1 MNSLCAIQIGSR
13 LSNLL
18 RVGGILLISG
28 ASFSQGL
35 YNEAEIHIDGAAV
48 FIDGSVHNNGLVINE
63 GILGFAGD
71 WESDGHYKGSGVLD
85 AYGQGTQRIFHYGHK
100 VSSLF
105 INGPGAK
112 YIKGEISVTGAL
124 RLNSGIVHVSYG
136 DVLRLTEG
144 ALISGGSTDSY
155 VDGAITAE
163 GTVHRFF
170 PIGKNGIYAPIEFIE
185 VIGKSPEY
193 SIEVFDHAPLISLED
208 VIVRN
213 GLYWQRKDLAGTF
226 IGSRIGIHYEPR
238 HFRDRDN
245 MIMVAGIDWENP
257 FQKLTEVDH
266 SGETD
271 QLRTRTA
278 TNAPILML
286 GEISTEWDEADFYLS
301 TALSPNAVQAVNRA
315 VKIFGERLS
324 DDEFHFAVFDRR
336 GNIVYQSTSLESMAT
351 NGWDGRS
358 ITGTTLVSGTYP
370 YRLTAVDKTGKRFE
384 KKGVIT
390 LIY

>member
-170 PIGKNGIYAPIEFIE
+170 PIGKNGI
-185 VIGKSPEY
+185 
-193 SIEVFDHAPLISLED
+193 
-208 VIVRN
+208 
-213 GLYWQRKDLAGTF
+213 
-226 IGSRIGIHYEPR
+226 
-238 HFRDRDN
+238 
-245 MIMVAGIDWENP
+245 
-257 FQKLTEVDH
+257 
-266 SGETD
+266 
-271 QLRTRTA
+271 
-278 TNAPILML
+278 
-286 GEISTEWDEADFYLS
+286 
-301 TALSPNAVQAVNRA
+301 
-315 VKIFGERLS
+315 
-324 DDEFHFAVFDRR
+324 
-336 GNIVYQSTSLESMAT
+336 
-351 NGWDGRS
+351 
-358 ITGTTLVSGTYP
+358 
-370 YRLTAVDKTGKRFE
+370 
-384 KKGVIT
+384 
-390 LIY
+390 